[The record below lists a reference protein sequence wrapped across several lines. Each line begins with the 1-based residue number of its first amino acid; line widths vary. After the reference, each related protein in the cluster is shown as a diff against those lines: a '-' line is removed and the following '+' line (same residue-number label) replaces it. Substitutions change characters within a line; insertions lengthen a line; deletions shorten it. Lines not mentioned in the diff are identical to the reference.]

1 MNEWATFFVFS
12 HILWIFKEWII
23 TDIKACDICVEG
35 AQSVSQSV
43 SLSVSQSVGSITAW
57 FPETCQQAQ
66 SHSEKSPSSW
76 WWRGVCVMCRM
87 TVLTTM
93 RCLEYLSHLSDLNP
107 NQYAARV
114 KIVFH
119 CCQLHWGKKIQN
131 NSFSAVQ
138 TLSPD
143 TLTASHD
150 NITVILAGAYEIHHN
165 KAP

>member
-1 MNEWATFFVFS
+1 MDHHRYQS
-12 HILWIFKEWII
+12 LWYLCWRGS
-23 TDIKACDICVEG
+23 VS
-35 AQSVSQSV
+35 QSVSQSV